1 MAEAITEA
9 RQAQYIELIQE
20 LMICPNGQE
29 PEVLDAQPDLIDA
42 GFVQTLVQVSS
53 MMAHENNPDGAR
65 FLIYI
70 ARELAKQL
78 GLYPEKPNDDQ

>member
-20 LMICPNGQE
+20 LMACPNGQE